1 MRAAWGRA
9 RVWTPPRA
17 ARTVVTGP
25 QKAGSDI
32 ERVVTLIDA
41 RAARYDRT
49 PHRIT
54 TGQTHDN
61 FGAESKRH
69 PRISV
74 DSTLPSGVEMVEV
87 VNLLS
92 DSDEDEEDVRPAES
106 PLVVRDDPPGVTGR
120 PSAARSCQIGQQQ
133 RIGLGHQRRR
143 VRPGPAQTPAGR
155 RRPVRGGE
163 DLTRRRREAPDA
175 PAAVVEARVGR
186 GRRGLL
192 GRLTHHD
199 VDEPERSRPARQGA
213 GTRAHAPA

>member
-49 PHRIT
+49 PHLIT

-69 PRISV
+69 PRISL
-74 DSTLPSGVEMVEV
+74 TALPSGVEMVEV

-120 PSAARSCQIGQQQ
+120 PSAGVVRARSDNNSASGSDISDGGFRPAPHQPRPAVGG
-133 RIGLGHQRRR
+133 RSAAERFLLGVDVRPPMPPRPSSRR
-143 VRPGPAQTPAGR
+143 VSDE
-155 RRPVRGGE
+155 GGA
-163 DLTRRRREAPDA
+163 DYSDDSPIMMSVSYTHLTLPTIL
-175 PAAVVEARVGR
+175 RV
-186 GRRGLL
+186 
-192 GRLTHHD
+192 
-199 VDEPERSRPARQGA
+199 
-213 GTRAHAPA
+213 